1 MKCVNAEWEL
11 RNLGVKTIEISI
23 EKKDSSLPTSEI
35 LKAVENF
42 RQEYDAKYVVVKS
55 DAKYPSI
62 SIDFQRAG
70 FWLMENQISLKGI
83 RRDLLKAFEDYKKIF
98 YDEVSYRAAN
108 DDDIQ
113 MIYSEIEKGMFTTD
127 RIALDPYFGV
137 SVANRRYILWMQDE
151 LKRGA
156 FANIALYDNKPIG
169 FFLDKILGEKK
180 LSGLLGGIFK
190 NQESQNSGAA
200 YMYSSRIYFSE
211 SDWKETKT
219 AVSSNNLNILNLHLM
234 FGHKIIGIQN
244 VLVKHFD

>member
-23 EKKDSSLPTSEI
+23 EKNDSSLPTSE
-35 LKAVENF
+35 LLQAVENF

-70 FWLMENQISLKGI
+70 FWLMENQIGLKAV
-83 RRDLLKAFEDYKKIF
+83 RKDLLKAFEDYKKIL
-98 YDEVSYRAAN
+98 YDDVSYRAAD
-108 DDDIQ
+108 DDDIK
-113 MIYSEIEKGMFTTD
+113 MICAEIETGMFTTD
-127 RIALDPYFGV
+127 RIALDPYFGLKI
-137 SVANRRYILWMQDE
+137 ANRRYVLWMQDE

-156 FANIALYDNKPIG
+156 FAHIALYEGKPIG
-169 FFLDKILGEKK
+169 FFLDKIRSEKK

-190 NQESQNSGAA
+190 NEQSRNLGAA
-200 YMYSSRIYFSE
+200 CMYASRIFFANT
-211 SDWKETKT
+211 DWRETKT

-234 FGHKIIGIQN
+234 FGHKITDIKN